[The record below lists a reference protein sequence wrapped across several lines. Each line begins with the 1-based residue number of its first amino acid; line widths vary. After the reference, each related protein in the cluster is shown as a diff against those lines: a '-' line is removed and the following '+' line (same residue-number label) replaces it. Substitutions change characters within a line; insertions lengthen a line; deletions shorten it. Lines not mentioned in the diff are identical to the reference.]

1 MKNMRI
7 SNIFQRRNR
16 ILLSELIV
24 TDFKLRYQGSVLG
37 YVWSVL
43 KPLFLFA
50 IMYFVF
56 GFIFNFRGDVEHFAV
71 YLLVGIV
78 LWSFFTEATS
88 QGLQAIVTRGDLI
101 RKINF
106 PKYIIIISGTT
117 SALINLFFNLLVVFF
132 FVIINGVEL
141 TWLSLLLPVI
151 ILELYVFALALAF
164 FLSAFNVKFRD
175 IGYLWEIFLQAAFY
189 ATPIL
194 YTISLVADKSEVIA
208 KIMLLSPIAQT
219 IQDARYVLVSD
230 ASVTTWTLLAGS
242 WLAAI
247 PLAIVAIS
255 IVLAAI
261 YFRKS
266 SKYFAE
272 YV

>member
-1 MKNMRI
+1 MPIKL
-7 SNIFQRRNR
+7 SNVFSRPNR
-16 ILLSELIV
+16 ILLRELVV
-24 TDFKLRYQGSVLG
+24 TDFKLRYQGSALG

-78 LWSFFTEATS
+78 LWSFFTEATN
-88 QGLQAIVTRGDLI
+88 QGLQAIVSRGDLI

-117 SALINLFFNLLVVFF
+117 SALINLFFNLLVIFF
-132 FVIINGVEL
+132 FVLINGVEL
-141 TWLSLLLPVI
+141 TWMALLLPIV
-151 ILELYVFALALAF
+151 ILELYVFSLGLAF
-164 FLSAFNVKFRD
+164 FLSAFNVRYRD
-175 IGYLWEIFLQAAFY
+175 IGYLWEILLQALFY

-194 YTISLVADKSEVIA
+194 YSLSLVLDKSVLVA
-208 KIMLLSPIAQT
+208 QIMMLSPIAQV
-219 IQDARYVLVSD
+219 IQDARYVLVTQE
-230 ASVTTWTLLAGS
+230 TTTVWSLFGNFLI
-242 WLAAI
+242 AAV
-247 PLAIVAIS
+247 PLVIVALV
-255 IVLAAI
+255 IVFASL

>member
-1 MKNMRI
+1 MKLH
-7 SNIFQRRNR
+7 NIFSRKNR
-16 ILLSELIV
+16 ILFRELVV
-24 TDFKLRYQGSVLG
+24 TDFKLRYQGSALG
-37 YVWSVL
+37 YIWSIL

-78 LWSFFTEATS
+78 LWSFFTEATN
-88 QGLQAIVTRGDLI
+88 QGLQAIVNRGDLI

-106 PKYIIIISGTT
+106 PKYIIIVSGTT
-117 SALINLFFNLLVVFF
+117 SALINLFFNLIVIFF

-141 TWLSLLLPVI
+141 TWMTLLLPVVI
-151 ILELYVFALALAF
+151 IELYVFALALAF
-164 FLSAFNVKFRD
+164 FLSAFNVRYRD
-175 IGYLWEIFLQAAFY
+175 IGYLWEILLQALFY

-194 YTISLVADKSEVIA
+194 YSLSLVLDRSELVA
-208 KIMLLSPIAQT
+208 QIMLLSPIAQT
-219 IQDARYVLVSD
+219 IQDARYVLVTD
-230 ASVTTWTLLAGS
+230 QATTTWNLFSNIWYAL
-242 WLAAI
+242 I
-247 PLAIVAIS
+247 PIG
-255 IVLAAI
+255 IVLVSI
-261 YFRKS
+261 IIGGLYFKKS